1 MKKTKL
7 LSLLLS
13 CSMIAASLPLVAS
26 AERDS
31 YSDTAGHWAEASID
45 RWSEYGIVEGNDGRF
60 EPDASITRG
69 QMATILSNALG
80 LSKTD
85 KNPFTDV
92 DNDAWYAPYVLRCY
106 AAGIMQGDNG
116 KANPDATITRQEAI
130 VMLVRA
136 LGIEPIENPDL
147 SAYSDMADIGDWAA
161 PYVAAMISKGIVNG
175 VSDTQL
181 APISSMTRASVMTVL
196 DRAVVQYINAP
207 GSYELNSQE
216 GIVLVASGDV
226 TLTGTT
232 SANIL
237 ITQAATDKKVTFD
250 NAKVTGNVT
259 VTAENAKVENN
270 NSTLPEINVIKN
282 ENESSVATPSP
293 APTTKPTSTP
303 KPTRRPSSGG
313 GSSSSSSSVS
323 RGEYLS
329 RFITAAQAYKYDDYS
344 YVGYI
349 AVDVDETNATA
360 TIDGEYTAANF
371 NPGAMNDTARFL
383 GALYRANNGLVSK
396 LMYKDVEYTWDPEGT
411 LLGSNWKNAD
421 GDTLV
426 SVIVADAQ
434 TGTASFEIGVVGY
447 GTITLSINVIDL
459 ETVLTAASEFT
470 YDDYN
475 YVVDVEPVVTG
486 NTATINGVYTVE
498 NFNPYAMYDTAR
510 FLGALYRANN
520 GLVSKLMYKD
530 VEYTWDPEGTLHG
543 SNWKNANDD
552 TLVSVIVDDAQTG
565 TTSFEIGVTGFGTV
579 TLSITI
585 E

>member
-1 MKKTKL
+1 
-7 LSLLLS
+7 
-13 CSMIAASLPLVAS
+13 MIVASFPLVAS

-45 RWSEYGIVEGNDGRF
+45 RWSEYGIVEGNDGKF
-60 EPDASITRG
+60 EPDTSITRG

-136 LGIEPIENPDL
+136 LGIEPIENPD
-147 SAYSDMADIGDWAA
+147 MADIGDWAA

-181 APISSMTRASVMTVL
+181 APISSMTRASVITVL

-282 ENESSVATPSP
+282 ENESGVATPSP

-344 YVGYI
+344 YVGDI
-349 AVDVDETNATA
+349 AVNVDKTNATA
-360 TIDGEYTAANF
+360 TIDGEYTSANF

-396 LMYKDVEYTWDPEGT
+396 LTYKDVEYTWDTEGT

-421 GDTLV
+421 GATLV
-426 SVIVADAQ
+426 SVIVADATAQ
-434 TGTASFEIGVVGY
+434 TPATSFVIGVV
-447 GTITLSINVIDL
+447 D
-459 ETVLTAASEFT
+459 
-470 YDDYN
+470 
-475 YVVDVEPVVTG
+475 
-486 NTATINGVYTVE
+486 
-498 NFNPYAMYDTAR
+498 
-510 FLGALYRANN
+510 
-520 GLVSKLMYKD
+520 
-530 VEYTWDPEGTLHG
+530 
-543 SNWKNANDD
+543 
-552 TLVSVIVDDAQTG
+552 
-565 TTSFEIGVTGFGTV
+565 FGTV

>member
-26 AERDS
+26 AERES

-92 DNDAWYAPYVLRCY
+92 DSNAWYTPYVLRCY
-106 AAGIMQGDNG
+106 TAGIMQGDNG
-116 KANPDATITRQEAI
+116 KANPDATITRQEAM

-161 PYVAAMISKGIVNG
+161 PYVAAMILKGIVNG

-282 ENESSVATPSP
+282 ENESSVATPAP

-313 GSSSSSSSVS
+313 GSSSSSSIS

-329 RFITAAQAYKYDDYS
+329 RFITAAQAYVYNDYS
-344 YVGYI
+344 YVGDI
-349 AVDVDETNATA
+349 AVDVDKTNTTA
-360 TIDGEYTAANF
+360 TINGDYTTANF

-396 LMYKDVEYTWDPEGT
+396 LTYKDVEYTWNSEEP
-411 LLGSNWKNAD
+411 LKGSNWENAE
-421 GDTLV
+421 GATLV
-426 SVIVADAQ
+426 SVIVADA
-434 TGTASFEIGVVGY
+434 TA
-447 GTITLSINVIDL
+447 
-459 ETVLTAASEFT
+459 ET
-470 YDDYN
+470 
-475 YVVDVEPVVTG
+475 PV
-486 NTATINGVYTVE
+486 
-498 NFNPYAMYDTAR
+498 
-510 FLGALYRANN
+510 
-520 GLVSKLMYKD
+520 
-530 VEYTWDPEGTLHG
+530 
-543 SNWKNANDD
+543 
-552 TLVSVIVDDAQTG
+552 
-565 TTSFEIGVTGFGTV
+565 TSFEIEVVGFGSI
-579 TLSITI
+579 TLSSRVA
-585 E
+585 

>member
-26 AERDS
+26 AERES

-92 DNDAWYAPYVLRCY
+92 DSDAWYTPYVLRCY
-106 AAGIMQGDNG
+106 TAGIMQGDNG
-116 KANPDATITRQEAI
+116 KANPDATITRQEAM

-161 PYVAAMISKGIVNG
+161 PYVAAMILKGIVNG

-282 ENESSVATPSP
+282 ENESSVATPAP

-313 GSSSSSSSVS
+313 GSSSSSSIS

-329 RFITAAQAYKYDDYS
+329 RFITAAQAYVYNDYS
-344 YVGYI
+344 YVGDI
-349 AVDVDETNATA
+349 AVDVDKTNTTA
-360 TIDGEYTAANF
+360 TINGVYTTANF
-371 NPGAMNDTARFL
+371 NPHAMNDTARFL
-383 GALYRANNGLVSK
+383 GALYRANDGLVSK
-396 LMYKDVEYTWDPEGT
+396 LTYKGVEYTWNSEEP
-411 LLGSNWKNAD
+411 LKGSNWENAE
-421 GDTLV
+421 GATLV
-426 SVIVADAQ
+426 SVIVADA
-434 TGTASFEIGVVGY
+434 TAETPVTSFEIEVVGF
-447 GTITLSINVIDL
+447 GTITLSSRV
-459 ETVLTAASEFT
+459 A
-470 YDDYN
+470 
-475 YVVDVEPVVTG
+475 
-486 NTATINGVYTVE
+486 
-498 NFNPYAMYDTAR
+498 
-510 FLGALYRANN
+510 
-520 GLVSKLMYKD
+520 
-530 VEYTWDPEGTLHG
+530 
-543 SNWKNANDD
+543 
-552 TLVSVIVDDAQTG
+552 
-565 TTSFEIGVTGFGTV
+565 
-579 TLSITI
+579 
-585 E
+585 